1 MLEELIA
8 TIKTLKDRIKEHRS
22 YFDHAAPEAR
32 TRVSLIDPLL
42 SALEWD
48 VSNPSLVEIEP
59 NVANGRADY
68 ALLRDVG
75 TPVLLLEAKKLSDTG
90 AHHGQLASYVVG
102 ENLRRP
108 DKIPYCGITNGSRWQ
123 VFDVLTQDRVLDI
136 SVERENP
143 KRCAL
148 RFLGLWASALRE
160 GGAIEPLVD
169 LRRQDVGDDVPGPI
183 NQPVKEEPGG
193 DWTPLDSETMN
204 PSRPTQPTE
213 IRFPDGSTR
222 KLSAWTNMLV
232 ATAEWL
238 FSGGMLDREELPFS
252 VAGTRYSV
260 STDGRHP
267 DGTSFSRPLPV
278 GETGLQVEVNFT
290 GKQIVRFA
298 VDLLKWCNQKPSE
311 VALKLRT

>member
-8 TIKTLKDRIKEHRS
+8 TIETLKDRIKEHRS

-102 ENLRRP
+102 ENLRRS

-148 RFLGLWASALRE
+148 RFLGLWAPALRE

-169 LRRQDVGDDVPGPI
+169 LRRQDDTEDLPRPI
-183 NQPVKEEPGG
+183 DPSG
-193 DWTPLDSETMN
+193 DWTPLDSKTMN
-204 PSRPTQPTE
+204 PSRLTQPSE
-213 IRFPDGSTR
+213 IRFPDGSIS
-222 KLSAWTNMLV
+222 KVNSWTDMLV

-238 FSGGMLDREELPFS
+238 SSSGMFRREEMPFS
-252 VAGTRYSV
+252 VAGSRYSV
-260 STDGRHP
+260 SADGRHP
-267 DGTSFSRPLPV
+267 DGTSFTRPLRV
-278 GETGLQVEVNFT
+278 GETGLQIEGNFT
-290 GKQIVRFA
+290 GRQIVRFA
-298 VDLLKWCNQKPSE
+298 VDLLKRCNQKPSE
-311 VALKLRT
+311 VVLKLRR